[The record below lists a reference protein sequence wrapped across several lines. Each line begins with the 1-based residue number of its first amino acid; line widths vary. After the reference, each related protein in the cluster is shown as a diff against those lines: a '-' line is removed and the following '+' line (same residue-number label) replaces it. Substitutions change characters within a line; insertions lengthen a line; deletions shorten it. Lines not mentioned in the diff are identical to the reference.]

1 MNTILIVDDD
11 PNIRKLIRLYLENS
25 SFSVREAADGRL
37 ALDML
42 THEKIDLAIIDVM
55 LPYLDGIKL
64 TEEIRS
70 FLDIPILMVTAK
82 GESQDKV
89 KGFNAGT
96 DDYIVKPFDPV
107 ELVLRVKSLLKR
119 YKICLTNVIQLGT
132 VTINMDNLTVSSDE
146 EIVCLK
152 KKECELLFMLAGSPG
167 RIFTRSQLIEKI
179 WGIDY
184 EGDDRTVDVHIKRIR
199 DKLSANNAYWSVI
212 TIRGIGYRF
221 EEKQNA

>member
-184 EGDDRTVDVHIKRIR
+184 EGDDRTVDVHIKRLR
-199 DKLSANNAYWSVI
+199 ERLNPFPSLLI
-212 TIRGIGYRF
+212 TTVRGMGYRL
-221 EEKQNA
+221 EDK

>member
-1 MNTILIVDDD
+1 
-11 PNIRKLIRLYLENS
+11 
-25 SFSVREAADGRL
+25 
-37 ALDML
+37 
-42 THEKIDLAIIDVM
+42 M

-152 KKECELLFMLAGSPG
+152 KN
-167 RIFTRSQLIEKI
+167 Q
-179 WGIDY
+179 
-184 EGDDRTVDVHIKRIR
+184 
-199 DKLSANNAYWSVI
+199 
-212 TIRGIGYRF
+212 
-221 EEKQNA
+221 

>member
-107 ELVLRVKSLLKR
+107 E
-119 YKICLTNVIQLGT
+119 IG
-132 VTINMDNLTVSSDE
+132 
-146 EIVCLK
+146 
-152 KKECELLFMLAGSPG
+152 
-167 RIFTRSQLIEKI
+167 
-179 WGIDY
+179 
-184 EGDDRTVDVHIKRIR
+184 
-199 DKLSANNAYWSVI
+199 LSV
-212 TIRGIGYRF
+212 
-221 EEKQNA
+221 